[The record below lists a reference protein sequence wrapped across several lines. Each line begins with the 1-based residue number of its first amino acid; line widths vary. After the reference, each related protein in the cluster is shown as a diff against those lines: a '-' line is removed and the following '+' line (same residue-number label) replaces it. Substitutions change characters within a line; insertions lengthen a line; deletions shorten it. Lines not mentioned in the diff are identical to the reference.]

1 MRRQRIV
8 KWYSFIIVV
17 LHNLN
22 IVVMDK
28 ILTYSGLAKIL
39 KVCAMLFQQEE
50 CPGLVGAF

>member
-8 KWYSFIIVV
+8 NWYSFIIVV

-39 KVCAMLFQQEE
+39 KVCVA
-50 CPGLVGAF
+50 